1 MNDAPVLP
9 DAVRRRR
16 LRAQRLDDDVGA
28 HDADAGAHDAGVPG
42 IVRAVGGIQAQDMH
56 AAMLGVVVRGRAAG
70 ASAIAAEL
78 AVARE
83 RDRTIVRTWCMRGTM
98 HLVPADLLANLLTV
112 FAPVHIRRGRRRLAA
127 LGLDERACVR
137 GVHLIADVL
146 AGQALRTRGE
156 IAAAV
161 RERGLP
167 LDLRG
172 QAPIHLVRRA
182 CLEGVAC
189 EAGSRDRQPVYG
201 LRSEW
206 FPGPPAAARD
216 HALDDLARWYLTAF
230 GPASRDDFAAWS
242 GLPAGDVRQAWDH
255 LDGLIEVHPGLWV
268 RGPDPGA
275 PAAPDRVTARLAPA
289 FDGYLLG
296 YRGRAHAVAPAHRE
310 LVHPG
315 GGIVRPTV
323 LIDGRV
329 AGTWRIERTRLVI
342 TMFAGAPGVPV
353 GALDAEVARV
363 GAALDADLHLAMVG

>member
-1 MNDAPVLP
+1 MNDLPALP

-16 LRAQRLDDDVGA
+16 LRGQRLDDGA
-28 HDADAGAHDAGVPG
+28 GADDADVAG

-56 AAMLGVVVRGRAAG
+56 AAMLGVVVRGPAARAR
-70 ASAIAAEL
+70 AIAAEL
-78 AVARE
+78 PVAQAH
-83 RDRTIVRTWCMRGTM
+83 DRTIVRAWCMRGTL
-98 HLVPADLLANLLTV
+98 HLVPADLLPNLLTV

-127 LGLDERACVR
+127 LGLDERACAR

-156 IAAAV
+156 IATAV
-161 RERGLP
+161 RQRGLA

-189 EAGSRDRQPVYG
+189 EAGSRDRQPLYG

-206 FPGPPAAARD
+206 FPGPPPAPRD
-216 HALDDLARWYLTAF
+216 DALGELARWYLTAF

-255 LDGLIEVHPGLWV
+255 LDDLVEVHPGLWTC
-268 RGPDPGA
+268 GPDPGA
-275 PAAPDRVTARLAPA
+275 PAAPDPVTVRLAPA

-296 YRGRAHAVAPAHRE
+296 YRGRAHAVAPAHRT

-315 GGIVRPTV
+315 GGIVRPTLLV
-323 LIDGRV
+323 DGRV
-329 AGTWRIERTRLVI
+329 AGTWRIERTRLAV
-342 TMFAGAPGVPV
+342 TTFAGAPGVPV

-363 GAALDADLHLAMVG
+363 GAALAADLRLTMVG